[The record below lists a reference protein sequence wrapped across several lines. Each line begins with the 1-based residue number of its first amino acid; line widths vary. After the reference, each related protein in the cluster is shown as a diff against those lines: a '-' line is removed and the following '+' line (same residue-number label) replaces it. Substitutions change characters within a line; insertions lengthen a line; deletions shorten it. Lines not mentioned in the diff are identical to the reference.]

1 LAGESAILVLW
12 LLRFA
17 SFHALV
23 GCSEN
28 LDVYLTERKLG
39 RLNGG
44 RARFDFVD
52 PVEKPTHSSVIAAGG
67 FCRELHRRCLD
78 FRDLPSFP
86 ADGGTDLVARGLHH
100 QGAEIFRAFRPTLWV
115 AADTFPKLRVLR
127 RATAGAVLAC
137 AFALR

>member
-1 LAGESAILVLW
+1 MKAQRAWRNRCAYMSAGEGVMLVLW
-12 LLRFA
+12 LLWFTL
-17 SFHALV
+17 FHTVIDRA
-23 GCSEN
+23 EN
-28 LDVYLTERKLG
+28 LEVGRTERKLG

-86 ADGGTDLVARGLHH
+86 PDVGTDLVPR
-100 QGAEIFRAFRPTLWV
+100 RPHPPAPSLFHSLLPPTS
-115 AADTFPKLRVLR
+115 T
-127 RATAGAVLAC
+127 
-137 AFALR
+137 